1 MSRVQALIFWA
12 PNQWALKHTCILWL
26 VMYAPLFGIIPSL
39 ISHCEHGHFTL
50 AQIIESLKNSEA
62 HSSLSLG

>member
-1 MSRVQALIFWA
+1 MSRVQALISWA
-12 PNQWALKHTCILWL
+12 LSQWAFKHTRILWL

-50 AQIIESLKNSEA
+50 AQIIERLKNSEA
-62 HSSLSLG
+62 HSSLTLG